1 MGMSNAERDD
11 AHDGAPDEH
20 SIQDGQR
27 IDEASGQKVG
37 PPGQGDLDEGKFEEA
52 AEELKQAGGGH

>member
-1 MGMSNAERDD
+1 MTNPEND
-11 AHDGAPDEH
+11 AHEGAPESS

-37 PPGQGDLDEGKFEEA
+37 PPGSGDLNEDALKAGE
-52 AEELKQAGGGH
+52 EELKKAGGGH

>member
-1 MGMSNAERDD
+1 MSTNDTTD
-11 AHDGAPDEH
+11 THDGAPERD

-37 PPGQGDLDEGKFEEA
+37 PPGQGDLDKDKFEDA
-52 AEELKQAGGGH
+52 AEELGKAGGGH